1 MRYSLSSRFRGTLLG
16 AVCGGNR
23 CGSFIKSQQLDGWG
37 KMAVLGAE
45 SLIECGGFDLDDWRI
60 RFNQETFSKNEI
72 YQTSIKA
79 VVATLPIALFFHE
92 NETKL
97 RQNLQQVVEIWQD
110 DRSRAALP
118 YLLLRESALAVGYA
132 LAQSLTEQLKKA
144 TLIPRTIDFI
154 GEPNSQL
161 VKQLAQVQTLL
172 EQGASLEKVVTHLQ
186 RNAQPSTSIALAFYC
201 FLSTLEDL
209 SLSVMRANRNEY
221 QLQSTSAIVGALS
234 GAYNSIAG
242 IPATWQMQLSRY
254 NAKPL
259 AVWGMTTKTEML
271 KLSDSLIA
279 AWSGVYDPTYPTN
292 MTPML
297 AIAAPRIMRLR

>member
-16 AVCGGNR
+16 AVCGNC
-23 CGSFIKSQQLDGWG
+23 CGSFIQSQQLDGWG

-45 SLIECGGFDLDDWRI
+45 SLIEYGGFDLDDWRI
-60 RFNQETFSKNEI
+60 RFNRETFSKNEI
-72 YQTSIKA
+72 YQISIKTI
-79 VVATLPIALFFHE
+79 VATLPLALFFHE
-92 NETKL
+92 NEAKL

-110 DRSRAALP
+110 GRASAALP
-118 YLLLRESALAVGYA
+118 YLPLQESALAVGYA

-161 VKQLAQVQTLL
+161 VKQLAQVQILL
-172 EQGASLEKVVTHLQ
+172 EQGASLEKVTTHLK

-209 SLSVMRANRNEY
+209 PLSVMRANRNKY
-221 QLQSTSAIVGALS
+221 QLQSTSAIIGALS

-242 IPATWQMQLSRY
+242 IPATWQMQLSRP

-259 AVWGMTTKTEML
+259 AVWGMTTKAEML
-271 KLSDSLIA
+271 NLSDSLIA
-279 AWSGVYDPTYPTN
+279 AWSGVYDSTYPTN

-297 AIAAPRIMRLR
+297 AIAAPHIMRLR